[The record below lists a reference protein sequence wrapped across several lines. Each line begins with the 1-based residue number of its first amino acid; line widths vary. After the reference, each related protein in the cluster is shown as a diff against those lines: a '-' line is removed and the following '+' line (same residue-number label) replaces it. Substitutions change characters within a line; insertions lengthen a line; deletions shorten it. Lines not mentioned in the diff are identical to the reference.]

1 VEQGRRRRDQFW
13 AERDRRRSLA
23 SLPHR
28 RRRARLL
35 AIASLVSAIALPGLL
50 WHGVVAGIASEFRLD
65 LHYLLT
71 EWSPWLLIL
80 AGLGFG
86 IPVAWSAG
94 RDPESRWYPRSR
106 NAYAG
111 WGVTLYLLGVVLAA
125 QVAQIYRLHVP

>member
-1 VEQGRRRRDQFW
+1 VEQGVRRRDQFW

-23 SLPHR
+23 SLPQR

-35 AIASLVSAIALPGLL
+35 AITSMVLAIAVPVIL
-50 WHGVVAGIASEFRLD
+50 WHGVVAGIASQFRLD

-71 EWSPWLLIL
+71 EWSPWLLIVV
-80 AGLGFG
+80 GLGFG
-86 IPVAWSAG
+86 LPVAWSAG

-125 QVAQIYRLHVP
+125 QVAEIYHLHVP

>member
-1 VEQGRRRRDQFW
+1 MEQGRRRRDQFW

-35 AIASLVSAIALPGLL
+35 AIASLVSAIALPVLL